1 MGGVTKCNFI
11 SLLSSFIFTLAK
23 QQTYSPNFYSIQCFC
38 DFQPYELTG
47 ANAFATKIE
56 HFGLVYLVS
65 LS

>member
-1 MGGVTKCNFI
+1 MDIYFNGRRHEMQLYT
-11 SLLSSFIFTLAK
+11 SFVK
-23 QQTYSPNFYSIQCFC
+23 QQTYSPNFYSILCFC
-38 DFQPYELTG
+38 DVQPYELTG